1 MEFVAGLTFVQWIAI
16 AIAAALIGLAR
27 AGLDGG
33 PLLAVPLLAGIFG
46 PRLASSIMLGIMLT
60 GDLAA
65 LWKYRSHGSLA
76 HLARTLPYAVAG
88 ILLGVVV
95 GNRLPEEGFKSVVAV
110 LILASAVMMLAQDL
124 KGGNFI
130 LPERWYFA
138 APLGLLSGFA
148 SMVGN
153 AGGPIMGLFLLSSGL
168 VKNRLIGTMIWFF
181 FIINIVKLPFHVLVW
196 HTLTPSTL
204 LADLFVA
211 PVVIAAVLGG
221 AGLVRMIPEKPYRFF
236 RLATVALGGLYLLL
250 A

>member
-1 MEFVAGLTFVQWIAI
+1 MEFVAGLTYMQWLAI
-16 AIAAALIGLAR
+16 ALAAALIGLAR

-33 PLLAVPLLAGIFG
+33 PLLAVPLLAGLFG

-65 LWKYRSHGSLA
+65 LWKFRSHGSIT

-88 ILLGVVV
+88 IFLGVVV
-95 GNRLPEEGFKSVVAV
+95 GNRMPEDGFKAIVGI
-110 LILASAVMMLAQDL
+110 LILASAVIMFGQDL
-124 KGGNFI
+124 RGGRFT

-148 SMVGN
+148 SMLGN

-168 VKNRLIGTMIWFF
+168 GKTRLIGTMIWFF
-181 FIINIVKLPFHVLVW
+181 FIINMVKLPFHVLVW
-196 HTLTPSTL
+196 HTLTLSTL
-204 LADLFVA
+204 LVDLFVA

-221 AGLVRMIPEKPYRFF
+221 AGLVKLIPEKPYRSF
-236 RLATVALGGLYLLL
+236 RLAIAAIGGAYLLF